1 MVFAVE
7 SEKKVLMLE
16 NIVFSAG
23 FLGGILD
30 KSHVHV
36 KAKSRVRFRGEIIF
50 SYKIWSFI

>member
-1 MVFAVE
+1 M
-7 SEKKVLMLE
+7 
-16 NIVFSAG
+16 FSAG

-50 SYKIWSFI
+50 PTKVGHLYGVLGDIIFPVLMSI